1 MTEIE
6 DRIYKENNGKIPKQT
21 VQIIVSAFQDAIKSD
36 LMAGKSVQ
44 LRGLCVFEVM
54 DVPERTRRSFGK
66 DITTS
71 ARKDIKARVS
81 TKLREAIKNL

>member
-21 VQIIVSAFQDAIKSD
+21 IQTVVSAFQDAIRSD
-36 LMAGKSVQ
+36 LMAGRNVHI
-44 LRGLCVFEVM
+44 RGLCTFEVM

-71 ARKDIKARVS
+71 ARKDIKARVA
-81 TKLREAIKNL
+81 TKLREAVKNL